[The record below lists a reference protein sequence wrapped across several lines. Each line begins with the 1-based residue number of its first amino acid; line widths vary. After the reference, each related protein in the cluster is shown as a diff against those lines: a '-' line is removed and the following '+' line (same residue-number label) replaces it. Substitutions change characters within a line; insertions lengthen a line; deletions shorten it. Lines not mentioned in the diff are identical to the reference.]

1 MYFIIRSI
9 YFRVNLKMKTPT
21 LCCFT
26 CFFISFVLH
35 VLYFTVAF
43 LLIRKTWHDQFA
55 GKVGRWGILRNWWI
69 LVMGGGGGGGG
80 WRDDFEMGGG
90 SFMDCFSFSLID
102 LAKQLLGIRLAS
114 DWAMTII

>member
-1 MYFIIRSI
+1 MGDF
-9 YFRVNLKMKTPT
+9 KK
-21 LCCFT
+21 
-26 CFFISFVLH
+26 
-35 VLYFTVAF
+35 
-43 LLIRKTWHDQFA
+43 
-55 GKVGRWGILRNWWI
+55 
-69 LVMGGGGGGGG
+69 LVDPSNGGGGGGGGG